1 MDRRR
6 ERRLSV
12 ELPGSYRSDGT
23 ESRDI
28 YYSQISANGC
38 RLTGVR
44 YGLRVGDVIEL
55 SLGPIGPMDAT
66 VRWTRDNLAGVEFH
80 VALDAA
86 VVSYFEAFI
95 PAAA

>member
-1 MDRRR
+1 MLRMTTNTATSATAATIDR
-6 ERRLSV
+6 
-12 ELPGSYRSDGT
+12 
-23 ESRDI
+23 
-28 YYSQISANGC
+28 
-38 RLTGVR
+38 VR
-44 YGLRVGDVIEL
+44 
-55 SLGPIGPMDAT
+55 GPMDAT